1 MTLGEITGH
10 HGVKGWVK
18 VKSYTRP
25 IEQIFDYPE
34 WYLSE
39 KRANRIRSNWVS
51 TARLG
56 PLRLKSS
63 QASGKAL
70 VACLGDVESRSEAE
84 GFIGKMIQVPEEALP
99 ELDSGEYYWS
109 QLIGLQVEN
118 TEGIRLGQ
126 VDHLLETGANDV
138 LVVTDKGADGEV
150 VERLLPWTDHAVIR
164 VDLERSMLLVDWDP
178 EF

>member
-39 KRANRIRSNWVS
+39 KNLNRIRSNWVS

-56 PLRLKSS
+56 PLQLKSS
-63 QASGKAL
+63 QASGKTLLASF
-70 VACLGDVESRSEAE
+70 GDVESRSEAE
-84 GFIGKMIQVPEEALP
+84 ELIGKVIQIPEETLP
-99 ELDSGEYYWS
+99 ELDNGEYYWS

-118 TEGIRLGQ
+118 TEGLRLGR
-126 VDHLLETGANDV
+126 VNHLLETGANDV
-138 LVVTDKGADGEV
+138 LVVTNVGVDGEV
-150 VERLLPWTDHAVIR
+150 VERLLPWTEHVVIT
-164 VDLERSMLLVDWDP
+164 VDLEQGKLLVDWDA

>member
-39 KRANRIRSNWVS
+39 NNADRIRSNWVS

-63 QASGKAL
+63 QAGGKTL
-70 VACLGDVESRSEAE
+70 LACFGDVESRSEAE
-84 GFIGKMIQVPEEALP
+84 EFIGKVIQIPEEALP
-99 ELDSGEYYWS
+99 ELENGEYYWS

-126 VDHLLETGANDV
+126 VDYLLETGANDV
-138 LVVTDKGADGEV
+138 LVVTNAVADGEI
-150 VERLLPWTDHAVIR
+150 VERLLPWIEEVVIA
-164 VDLERSMLLVDWDP
+164 VDLEQGKLLVDWDAA
-178 EF
+178 F